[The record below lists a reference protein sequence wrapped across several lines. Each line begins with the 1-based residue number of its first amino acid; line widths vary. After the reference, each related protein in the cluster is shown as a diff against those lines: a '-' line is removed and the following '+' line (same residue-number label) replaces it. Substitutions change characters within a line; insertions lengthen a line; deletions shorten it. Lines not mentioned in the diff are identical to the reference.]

1 MNYPSDKD
9 KILVSA
15 VKKYA
20 LENDIQLNAIED
32 VLKNKELLKDKVS
45 ALTETEINSIKSM
58 ISKEE
63 LEQLTKLINEVK

>member
-9 KILVSA
+9 KVLVSA

-20 LENDIQLNAIED
+20 LENDIQLNAIQD
-32 VLKNKELLKDKVS
+32 VLNNKEFLKDKVS
-45 ALTETEINSIKSM
+45 ALSETEINSIKSM